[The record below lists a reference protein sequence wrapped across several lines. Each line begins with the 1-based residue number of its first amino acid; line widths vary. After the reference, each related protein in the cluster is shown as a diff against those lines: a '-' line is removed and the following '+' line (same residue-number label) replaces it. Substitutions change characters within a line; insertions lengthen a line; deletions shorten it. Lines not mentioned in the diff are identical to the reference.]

1 MPYVTT
7 THTAT
12 GTRTVSKD
20 LGYELLPI
28 CRPNFIFFKF
38 TNLRPNVPH
47 WIFFDGVDVTNWV
60 NTSYS
65 YNDYADQGRE
75 STLKEPGDEYINATQ
90 FPSSLGGPTNNG
102 SGSINSNSDG
112 TLEGV
117 FYLQSNNTLSF
128 STGKRI
134 FTAIDISVLN
144 KDRCLS
150 FAEGQYSAIGEA
162 QLYNEYTESYT
173 YTYTTTT
180 YVSNN
185 NDYGGGGWEPSIS
198 TGGVSGVSATGSSG
212 STGSTSSSSGGG
224 YADPSYG
231 GGGGYGGYGGG
242 YGGSV
247 GVGVSAEY
255 GGTGGS
261 VSGSN
266 AAGNGCFLPDT
277 LIDMAN
283 GTQKAIA
290 DLRLGEYT
298 KGGIVTGIHVY
309 DGAPLYEYKGV
320 YVSGTHYVIEENKA
334 IMVKDTS
341 AAVKVADVYGLYTI
355 DTTGRRIFS
364 NGIEFAD
371 HNGDG
376 VIVDFFNNMKTGLS
390 QVALVKEIENQISAA
405 QL

>member
-1 MPYVTT
+1 MPYITK

-20 LGYELLPI
+20 LGYEMLPV

-47 WIFFDGVDVTNWV
+47 WIFFDGTDVTKWI

-65 YNDYADQGRE
+65 YNDYADLGRD
-75 STLKEPGDEYINATQ
+75 STLKEPGDEYINASE
-90 FPSSLGGPTNNG
+90 FPGVLGGPTNGG

-117 FYLQSNNTLSF
+117 FYLQSNNTTSF

-134 FTAIDISVLN
+134 FTAIDISILN
-144 KDRCLS
+144 KEKSLS
-150 FAEGQYSAIGEA
+150 FAEGQYNAIGEA

-173 YTYTTTT
+173 YTYTTSV
-180 YVSNN
+180 YYSNDNGGN
-185 NDYGGGGWEPSIS
+185 NGGSIS
-198 TGGVSGVSATGSSG
+198 TSSSSG
-212 STGSTSSSSGGG
+212 NTGSTSSSSGGG
-224 YADPSYG
+224 YSNPSYG
-231 GGGGYGGYGGG
+231 GGGGYSGYGGD
-242 YGGSV
+242 YGGTV

-255 GGTGGS
+255 SGNGGYDAD
-261 VSGSN
+261 VHGSN
-266 AAGNGCFLPDT
+266 AAGNGCFLADT
-277 LIDMAN
+277 PIDMAD

-298 KGGIVTGIHVY
+298 QGGIVTGIHVY
-309 DGAPLYEYKGV
+309 DGAPLYEYNGV

-334 IMVKDTS
+334 IMVKDTT

-376 VIVDFFNNMKTGLS
+376 VIVDFFKNMKTGLP
-390 QVALVKEIENQISAA
+390 QGALVQEIENQITAA